1 MGLDRLSRAEIE
13 TCIGGVNPEAA
24 IEGIHRRRRER
35 LAGAASDANR
45 RSAVVLQG
53 GAMRG
58 VISAGAMVP
67 MEALGFTEGFDAVYG
82 SSAGALNGAYL
93 LANQAAFGASVYY
106 RDVANRRFINF
117 LRPRKVLDMDFVFD
131 EVVGSRSRLDVARI
145 RSNRTPLHVVVTDA
159 RTGEE
164 AVHSS
169 HDPGID
175 VLTALKASAAVP
187 ILYDRTVALN
197 GSHYVDGSL
206 VNPLPVE
213 RAIRDGCTDILVV
226 LTLPRSYRAR
236 PPGVLERRIV
246 RRRLDPVSP
255 ALVAA
260 WHRRHEVTN
269 RALHLIEGRTV
280 REGTGPVNIVAVFPH
295 PFRTVSA
302 FTIDARRLKRAALD
316 AAWRTMRLFSDA
328 PCRPAEL
335 IQFVSGE
342 MGFDAGL

>member
-1 MGLDRLSRAEIE
+1 LGLHRLSTAEIG

-24 IEGIHRRRRER
+24 IEGIHRRRRQR
-35 LAGAASDANR
+35 LAGAASGANGK
-45 RSAVVLQG
+45 SAVVLQG

-67 MEALGFTEGFDAVYG
+67 LETLGFTEGFDAVYG
-82 SSAGALNGAYL
+82 SSAGALNGAYF

-131 EVVGSRSRLDVARI
+131 EIVGDKSRVDVARI
-145 RSNRTPLHVVVTDA
+145 RSNRTPLHMVLTDA
-159 RTGEE
+159 RTGEA

-187 ILYDRTVALN
+187 ILYDRAVALN

-206 VNPLPVE
+206 VDPLPIE

-236 PPGVLERRIV
+236 PPGFVEREIV
-246 RRRLDPVSP
+246 RRWLHPPNP
-255 ALVAA
+255 ALAEA
-260 WHRRHEVTN
+260 WYRRHEAAN
-269 RALHLIEGRTV
+269 RALRLIEGRAP
-280 REGTGPVNIVAVFPH
+280 REAAGPVNIVAVFPD
-295 PFRTVSA
+295 PARTVGA
-302 FTIDARRLKRAALD
+302 FTTDARRLKRAALD
-316 AAWRTMRLFSDA
+316 AAWRMMRLFSDA
-328 PCRPAEL
+328 PGRPVEL
-335 IQFVSGE
+335 IHFVSGE
-342 MGFDAGL
+342 MGFDTGL

>member
-1 MGLDRLSRAEIE
+1 MGLHRLSSAEID

-24 IEGIHRRRRER
+24 IEGIHRRRRQR
-35 LAGAASDANR
+35 LAGEASDANR
-45 RSAVVLQG
+45 KTAVILQG

-58 VISAGAMVP
+58 VISAGAMIP

-82 SSAGALNGAYL
+82 SSAGALNGAYF

-131 EVVGSRSRLDVARI
+131 DVVGGRSRVDVTRV
-145 RSNRTPLHVVVTDA
+145 RSNRTPLHMIVTDA

-175 VLTALKASAAVP
+175 LLTALKASAAVP
-187 ILYDRTVALN
+187 ILYDRTVALD
-197 GSHYVDGSL
+197 GSRYLDGSL
-206 VNPLPVE
+206 VNPVPIE

-246 RRRLDPVSP
+246 RRWVHPANP
-255 ALVAA
+255 ALAEA
-260 WHRRHEVTN
+260 WYRRHEAAN
-269 RALHLIEGRTV
+269 RALQLIDSRAP
-280 REGTGPVNIVAVFPH
+280 RDPAGPVNIVAVFPD
-295 PFRTVSA
+295 PSRTVGA

-316 AAWRTMRLFSDA
+316 AAWRMMRLFSDA
-328 PCRPAEL
+328 PSRPAEL
-335 IQFVSGE
+335 IHFVSGE
-342 MGFDAGL
+342 MGFDTGL